1 MSLKK
6 GENTMGN
13 NETMLP
19 MKGIRTPRFFIW
31 FRGFWHGK
39 IIHTGG
45 IDPETNIIVS
55 GYVTGQIKRFR
66 NACITR
72 REKAE
77 EKLSKVWSTA
87 DELLI
92 DYASVTVALTEFGKG
107 QNSHSESNAQARS
120 NEREAEKRAS
130 CENERQSILKNLA
143 QLANDIRAEYGAAHD
158 QMESTAEILSSTF
171 ACYGHGLLMKP
182 IYDYNLPS
190 ITYEDCPQQ
199 ILNNHEDTWKAII
212 SILKEVKE

>member
-1 MSLKK
+1 
-6 GENTMGN
+6 MGN
-13 NETMLP
+13 NKTALP
-19 MKGIRTPRFFIW
+19 MKGIRTPCFFIW

-39 IIHTGG
+39 VIHTGG
-45 IDPETNIIVS
+45 LDPETNTIAS

-66 NACITR
+66 NACVTR

-77 EKLSKVWSTA
+77 EKLGRVWSTA

-92 DYASVTVALTEFGKG
+92 DYAAVTAALTESGKS

-120 NEREAEKRAS
+120 NERAAGKLAS
-130 CENERQSILKNLA
+130 HENERQSILKNLA
-143 QLANDIRAEYGAAHD
+143 QLANDIRAEYGSAHD
-158 QMESTAEILSSTF
+158 QMEATAEILSSTF

-182 IYDYNLPS
+182 IYDYNLPG
-190 ITYEDCPQQ
+190 ITYEDCAQQ
-199 ILNNHEDTWKAII
+199 ILNNHEDTWNAVI

>member
-1 MSLKK
+1 
-6 GENTMGN
+6 MGN
-13 NETMLP
+13 NKTALP
-19 MKGIRTPRFFIW
+19 MKGIHTPRFFIW

-45 IDPETNIIVS
+45 IDPETNTIAS

-66 NACITR
+66 NACVTR

-92 DYASVTVALTEFGKG
+92 DYAAVTAALAESGKNL
-107 QNSHSESNAQARS
+107 NSHSESNAQARS
-120 NEREAEKRAS
+120 NERVAGKRAS
-130 CENERQSILKNLA
+130 RENERQSILKNLA
-143 QLANDIRAEYGAAHD
+143 QLTNDIRAEYGSAHD
-158 QMESTAEILSSTF
+158 QMEATAEILSSTF

-182 IYDYNLPS
+182 IYDYNLPG
-190 ITYEDCPQQ
+190 ITYEDCAQQ
-199 ILNNHEDTWKAII
+199 ILNNHEDTWNAVI